1 MQLAVLSGLGEHTQR
16 TGGPAV
22 SLLSALCLGRKA
34 PSPKGKIHSEK
45 PTTIYCPFLVCK
57 NDNVTNKRVKSV
69 LAELSRETQ

>member
-22 SLLSALCLGRKA
+22 SLLSALCLGRK
-34 PSPKGKIHSEK
+34 
-45 PTTIYCPFLVCK
+45 TTIFCPFLVCK

-69 LAELSRETQ
+69 LAELSRDTQ